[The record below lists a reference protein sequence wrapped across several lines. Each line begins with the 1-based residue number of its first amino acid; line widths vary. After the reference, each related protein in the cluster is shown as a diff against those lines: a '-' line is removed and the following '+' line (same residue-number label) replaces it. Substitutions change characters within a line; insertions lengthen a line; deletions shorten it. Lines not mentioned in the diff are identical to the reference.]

1 MLDESAFKRD
11 ILDNLF
17 EGVYFVDS
25 QRVITYW
32 SAATASLTG
41 YSAEDVV
48 GRTCCENIINYVD
61 KWGHSLCETGGCPAQ
76 LSMEDGEIRQMPV
89 SYRHKEGH
97 MAPAWAK
104 FIPVKDQSGKICG
117 VMEAFQDMS
126 PIERE
131 REKSRLLEKMALMD
145 PVTRIANRL
154 AATARLEARLNEL
167 KRYGWPFGVL
177 FCDVDRFK
185 DVNDTYGHET
195 GDLVLKAVAKTISAN
210 VRSSDFVSRWGGD
223 EFLVVLQ
230 NTNGDNL
237 FRIADKIR
245 RLMEQCRVIASG
257 DGGRVTVGV
266 TASIGATLALA
277 DDSPDS
283 LLRRVDS
290 LMYQSKREGTNRA
303 SVDESRNAVNTSC
316 KNGP

>member
-1 MLDESAFKRD
+1 MDEPFFQRE

-17 EGVYFVDS
+17 EGVYFVDR

-32 SAATASLTG
+32 SEATALLTG
-41 YSAEDVV
+41 YSPEDVV

-61 KWGHSLCETGGCPAQ
+61 KWGHSLCDTGGCPAQ

-104 FIPVKDQSGKICG
+104 FIPVRGRDGKITG
-117 VMEAFQDMS
+117 VVEAFQDIS

-131 REKSRLLEKMALMD
+131 REKTRLLEKMALMD

-154 AATARLEARLNEL
+154 GATARLEARLNEL
-167 KRYGWPFGVL
+167 KRYGWPFGIL

-185 DVNDTYGHET
+185 EVNDTYGHET
-195 GDLVLKAVAKTISAN
+195 GDLVLRAVAKTISAN

-230 NTNGDNL
+230 NTNGNNL
-237 FRIADKIR
+237 LRIADKIR
-245 RLMEQCRVIASG
+245 RLMEQCRVSAEG
-257 DGGRVTVGV
+257 DGGRATVGV
-266 TASIGATLALA
+266 TASVGATLAHA
-277 DDSPDS
+277 EDSVDS
-283 LLRRVDS
+283 LLRRADS
-290 LMYQSKREGTNRA
+290 LMYQSKREGANRV
-303 SVDESRNAVNTSC
+303 SVEGIEAKDGAFCQEAR
-316 KNGP
+316 